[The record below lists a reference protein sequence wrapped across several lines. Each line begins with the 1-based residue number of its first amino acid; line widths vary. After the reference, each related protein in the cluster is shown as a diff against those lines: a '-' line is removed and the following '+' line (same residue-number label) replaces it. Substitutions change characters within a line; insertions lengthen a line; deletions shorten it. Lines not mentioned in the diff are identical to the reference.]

1 MSTNTAD
8 AVLDMLADRQVTH
21 LFGLPGS
28 TEGALLDALSRRD
41 GGPEFVLCLHEG
53 AAAAMADG
61 YGRVSGDVGV
71 CVVHTTVGSG
81 NAISQLYNS
90 KVDNVPLLCIVG
102 HKDSSLY
109 NSGGF
114 CTTGYLPD
122 WFDGCAK
129 HATQVNRAIDAVD
142 DVERQL
148 LRAMASPPG
157 PTVAVVPQDHWEQ
170 AGAPTRVLSGV
181 AAGVPAAGR
190 PDADQVR
197 VMCDRLRAA
206 QRPVVLSGDWVY
218 REDAEHLVLRLAQEF
233 GARVVGEPRRSAS
246 RRGGLSASDVYL
258 GEFEDCQR
266 DVAAADLVVSLGA
279 RTFVEFERSAAEPV
293 IAPEALISVHPSAAE
308 MLARSPGSLC
318 LVASV
323 RSTLLDALALAGV
336 EDGADSTPSAGDRPA
351 DRWSPEDSLTA
362 GNIGK
367 VLDGRLPG
375 DAIVFDEAVTSSPP
389 LMRQLSVGGGREYH
403 RNTGGALGWGIPA
416 AIGAQF
422 AAPERPVVS
431 LLGDGSAMFGI
442 HGLWTAA
449 RWQAPVLTIVINN
462 GGYGSVVGAVG
473 RFRDGAVGV
482 PVPGVAFDEVE
493 IDFVALSGSLGVD
506 AVRVDSLQALAAAVD
521 KWSGHRTPT
530 LLECRVASPEGM
542 R

>member
-1 MSTNTAD
+1 MTDNTAD
-8 AVLDMLADRQVTH
+8 AVLEMLADRQVSH

-28 TEGALLDALSRRD
+28 TEGAMLDALSRRT

-61 YGRVSGDVGV
+61 YGRVSGAPGV

-90 KVDNVPLLCIVG
+90 KVDNVPVLCIVG
-102 HKDSSLY
+102 HKDTSLY

-114 CTTGYLPD
+114 CTTGYLPA
-122 WFDGCAK
+122 WFEGCAK
-129 HATQVNRAIDAVD
+129 HATQVNRAVDAVD

-148 LRAMASPPG
+148 LRASANPPG

-170 AGAPTRVLSGV
+170 PGSPARALRGV

-190 PDADQVR
+190 PDAEQLR
-197 VMCDRLRAA
+197 RMCDRLRGAA
-206 QRPVVLSGDWVY
+206 RPVVLAGDWVY
-218 REDAEHLVLRLAQEF
+218 REDAEELVVRFAEAY
-233 GARVVGEPRRSAS
+233 GARIVGEPRRSAS
-246 RRGGLSASDVYL
+246 RRGSLRASELYL
-258 GEFEDCQR
+258 GDYEDRQA
-266 DVAAADLVVSLGA
+266 DVAEADVVVALGA
-279 RTFVEFERSAAEPV
+279 RTFVEFERAAPEPA
-293 IAPEALISVHPSAAE
+293 IAPEVLISVHPSAAE
-308 MLARSPGSLC
+308 VLARTPGSLSIA
-318 LVASV
+318 ASV
-323 RSTLLDALALAGV
+323 RSTLQDALDLAGAPA
-336 EDGADSTPSAGDRPA
+336 GAAPAPAAEARGA
-351 DRWSPEDSLTA
+351 DRWSADDALTA
-362 GNIGK
+362 STIGT
-367 VLDGRLPG
+367 VLDGRLPQ

-389 LMRQLSVGGGREYH
+389 LMRELSIGPGREYH

-422 AAPERPVVS
+422 AAPDRPVVS

-449 RWQAPVLTIVINN
+449 RWQMPVLTIVVNN

-473 RFRDGAVGV
+473 RFRGGAPGV
-482 PVPGVAFDEVE
+482 PVPGVAFDQVG
-493 IDFVALSGSLGVD
+493 IDFIALSASLGVD
-506 AVRVDSLQALAAAVD
+506 AVRADSLQALAAAVD
-521 KWSGHRTPT
+521 KWSGNRTP
-530 LLECRVASPEGM
+530 LLIECPVAAPKGM